1 MTVTAPVSLTK
12 IKTEFS
18 GPNNLA
24 AYTRGGTYVPNT
36 APNAAIS
43 TTAAGLAISQFLN
56 SSADTVSLASWGAG
70 TLGYDI
76 YIASS
81 FFDNTCAG
89 ATADLV
95 LTFDSG
101 GQMSYYDMLT
111 TTYHTWLLSGSNSD
125 YYVRLEQ
132 TGGTGTLSGS
142 AIDSN
147 LQLNSNRSWT
157 LSVSVVCGDSASAD
171 IIATLSIRNSSN
183 TVLVSKSLFMG
194 VSASSND

>member
-1 MTVTAPVSLTK
+1 MPVTAPISLTK

-24 AYTRGGTYVPNT
+24 AYVRGGTYVPNIT
-36 APNAAIS
+36 ANNAIS
-43 TTAAGLAISQFLN
+43 TTVNGLGMSQFLN
-56 SSADTVSLASWGAG
+56 ATNATVSLASWGAG

-76 YIASS
+76 YIGSS
-81 FFDNTCAG
+81 FYDTTCAG

-132 TGGTGTLSGS
+132 TGGTGTLTGS
-142 AIDSN
+142 AVNTN

-157 LSVSVVCGDSASAD
+157 LSTSVACGDSADVD
-171 IIATLSIRNSSN
+171 IIATLSIRNSSD

-194 VSASSND
+194 VTASSF